1 MRRTRTTRIAGMI
14 KVESAQYGRLN
25 FIVKQ
30 TRVDGDVENVKQVIV
45 DMSDYQL
52 AEVVAMLE
60 KIVTDREQAAAHLR
74 LRFNQAAKKGTP

>member
-1 MRRTRTTRIAGMI
+1 MI
-14 KVESAQYGRLN
+14 KVESAQGGRLN
-25 FIVKQ
+25 LVVRQ

-52 AEVVAMLE
+52 TELVAMLE

-74 LRFNQAAKKGTP
+74 QRFNLAAKKGTP